1 MRRYLGAVFVVALA
15 VTATPGQANGLL
27 GGLPAVPALGGGG
40 GASFAATGT
49 QMQGQVLVG
58 LRTLVAAVALMQEA
72 LGHKAAADK
81 LKAISDELKNEKE
94 TKSDDVEQTLKAIDD
109 NPVDRDQLAA
119 VKDAK
124 SKQLLVQSAGNMAVA
139 GIYNA
144 KAVETAKQLAGL
156 RPGPADAL
164 SAPSLFDTAKTVVT
178 ALPAEIQHA
187 VTYSGMLS
195 DYMTTNKLTPPSKD
209 DQRKLAVANGAD
221 EAQVAAALGA
231 DAK

>member
-1 MRRYLGAVFVVALA
+1 MRRYLGTLFVVAIA
-15 VTATPGQANGLL
+15 VTATPCRANGLL
-27 GGLPAVPALGGGG
+27 GGLPAVPALGSG
-40 GASFAATGT
+40 GASFTAMGT

-58 LRTLVAAVALMQEA
+58 LRTLVTAVSQMQDA

-81 LKAISDELKNEKE
+81 LRAISDELKNEKE
-94 TKSDDVEQTLKAIDD
+94 AKSEEIEQTMKAIDD
-109 NPVDRDQLAA
+109 NPVDREQLAA
-119 VKDAK
+119 VKDDK

-144 KAVETAKQLAGL
+144 KAVDSAKQLAGL

-164 SAPSLFDTAKTVVT
+164 SAPSLLNTAKMVAT

-187 VTYSGMLS
+187 ATYSGMLA

-209 DQRKLAVANGAD
+209 DQRKLAEANGASPD
-221 EAQVAAALGA
+221 EARTSLP
-231 DAK
+231 

>member
-1 MRRYLGAVFVVALA
+1 MRRYLRASFVMALA
-15 VTATPGQANGLL
+15 VTATPCLASGLL
-27 GGLPAVPALGGGG
+27 GGVPALPTLGGGG
-40 GASFAATGT
+40 SFTATGT

-58 LRTLVAAVALMQEA
+58 LRTLVTAVSLMQEA
-72 LGHKAAADK
+72 LGHKDAADK
-81 LKAISDELKNEKE
+81 LKAISEALKNEKE
-94 TKSDDVEQTLKAIDD
+94 AKSDDIEQTMKAIDD
-109 NPVDRDQLAA
+109 NPVDRDQLAS

-124 SKQLLVQSAGNMAVA
+124 SRQLLVQSAGNMAVA

-164 SAPSLFDTAKTVVT
+164 AAPALLGTAKTVVT

-209 DQRKLAVANGAD
+209 DQRKLAEANGAD
-221 EAQVAAALGA
+221 PTQVASAIP
-231 DAK
+231 